1 MKKTVML
8 VYVLV
13 HDVIF
18 GKHFFFVFWH
28 FTSQEYTN
36 SQALLAQERKS
47 GAEIKNTFIF
57 RQTWKF
63 VSLFSQNRFSCHHM
77 VSVYSNLQLGYLAIC
92 AYSVVEWNMRLH
104 LPYLLCKFSCKK
116 STKRQ
121 NDHDREIGTSIC
133 KTPQLEKK
141 QVQKK
146 SVCTEF

>member
-18 GKHFFFVFWH
+18 GKFFFFVFWH

-57 RQTWKF
+57 RQT
-63 VSLFSQNRFSCHHM
+63 
-77 VSVYSNLQLGYLAIC
+77 
-92 AYSVVEWNMRLH
+92 
-104 LPYLLCKFSCKK
+104 
-116 STKRQ
+116 
-121 NDHDREIGTSIC
+121 
-133 KTPQLEKK
+133 
-141 QVQKK
+141 
-146 SVCTEF
+146 